1 MKKILLLFLWLIN
14 TSIVNSKEEKDIFE
28 LNKNLR
34 FCGAGLDKYEIKHY
48 STKSQKLKNHS
59 TRNLKTLEYRP
70 IRIYL
75 ETTFFDSQE
84 VEQSLEYQKT
94 LLKKALNNSVNAF
107 SKLLEVEDIG
117 DENIFSFIDTNVIFR
132 ENSIDKWN
140 PIFDSDSNIQSDF
153 LLIVKFD
160 NENKLPERVLASA
173 SPIALDEET
182 HRPLIGILTIGRDT
196 NFYYRGRVEDYFS
209 KVFLHE
215 ITHALGFLPALY
227 EFFPTGKETVKQYEI
242 RGVWRYV
249 IATPKV
255 IEAARKYYNCS
266 NIYGV
271 ELEDQGGDGS
281 ALCHWEQRT
290 LLGDY
295 MGAVIY
301 QEEMAISEITLALL
315 EDSGWYRAN
324 YYTGGLMRFGK
335 NKGCQFLQNYCLYGN
350 YITDFV
356 NEFFDIN
363 NKDAP
368 SCSTGRQSR
377 TYSFLTVYQFVDDI
391 YYYNFLNDKSS
402 GSIYTADYCFIHN
415 QHPDEY
421 FSYFTG
427 NCKLGN
433 GYYGNNVYYYNSETQ
448 KYEKGHSNNYLPK
461 ELGEIYS
468 NTSFCVMSSLVPS
481 GKHKKFGSVFHPMCY
496 QMHCSS
502 SFLTIQ
508 INDDYIVCPRTGGNV
523 QLKGYDGKLH
533 CPDYNLICTG
543 TVLCNDIFDCIEK
556 KSLVKNDTY
565 FYDYISL
572 TTQLYSQIPS
582 SKDLVAY
589 ELSDD
594 GICPLYCSQCSK
606 NKKCKICLNGYN
618 LVGVNYNDTNPIIC
632 DNKID
637 IENGYY
643 KNEDNVYYLCSEEC
657 ITCFEKDNKCSVCK
671 ENYYFLEN
679 SNNCYNTSN
688 YPKGYYFNK
697 EKNIFSHCHSNCQ
710 TCTEG
715 PISDDNMNCDTCK
728 NGFEYDSKNKNCYK
742 IESNK
747 NESNKNE
754 SNIFLWI
761 FIPIIILVLI
771 AAIGI
776 IIFIIFKKKQSSED
790 SSSGI
795 EMSSKKN

>member
-1 MKKILLLFLWLIN
+1 MKIILLLFLWLIN
-14 TSIVNSKEEKDIFE
+14 IAIIISKEEEDIFE

-34 FCGAGLDKYEIKHY
+34 FCGAGLEKYEIKHY
-48 STKSQKLKNHS
+48 STHTKKLKNYL
-59 TRNLKTLEYRP
+59 TRNLKTIEYRP
-70 IRIYL
+70 IRIFL

-84 VEQSLEYQKT
+84 VEQNLQYQKT
-94 LLKKALNNSVNAF
+94 LLKNALNKAVKAF
-107 SKLLEVEDIG
+107 SELLEVEDIG
-117 DENIFSFIDTNVIFR
+117 DENIFNFINTKDIFLDH
-132 ENSIDKWN
+132 NINKWN
-140 PIFDSDSNIQSDF
+140 PIFDLDSNIQSDF

-173 SPIALDEET
+173 SPIALDEVT
-182 HRPLIGILTIGRDT
+182 HRPLIGILTIGKDT
-196 NFYYRGRVEDYFS
+196 NFYFRGNVEDYFS

-215 ITHALGFLPALY
+215 ITHALGFLHGLY
-227 EFFPTGKETVKQYEI
+227 QYYPTGENTVKQVEI
-242 RGVWRYV
+242 RGALRYV
-249 IATPKV
+249 ISTPKV
-255 IEAARKYYNCS
+255 LEVARKYYNCS

-271 ELEDQGGDGS
+271 ELEDQGGEGS
-281 ALCHWEQRT
+281 AFCHWEQRI

-315 EDSGWYRAN
+315 EDTGWYKAN

-335 NKGCQFLQNYCLYGN
+335 NRGCQFLENYCLYD
-350 YITDFV
+350 YYKTDFV
-356 NEFFDIN
+356 NEFFDIDN
-363 NKDAP
+363 INAP

-377 TYSFLTVYQFVDDI
+377 TYSHLSIYEEVDNK
-391 YYYNFLNDKSS
+391 YSYNFLKDKSS
-402 GSIYTADYCFIHN
+402 GSVYTADYCFTHG

-421 FSYFTG
+421 ISYFTG

-433 GYYGNNVYYYNSETQ
+433 GFYGSNVYYFNGETQ
-448 KYEKGHSNNYLPK
+448 QYEKGHPNRLLPQ

-523 QLKGYDGKLH
+523 KLKGYDGKLH

-543 TVLCNDIFDCIEK
+543 TVLCNDIFDCIDK
-556 KSLVKNDTY
+556 KSLVKNDTNS
-565 FYDYISL
+565 YDYISL
-572 TTQLYSQIPS
+572 TTQLYLNLQ
-582 SKDLVAY
+582 KVEELVSY

-606 NKKCKICLNGYN
+606 NKKCKMCLNGYN

-643 KNEDNVYYLCSEEC
+643 KNQDNVYYLCSEEC
-657 ITCFEKDNKCSVCK
+657 KTCFEKDNKCLICQ

-679 SNNCYNTSN
+679 SKNCYNISN

-697 EKNIFSHCHSNCQ
+697 EKKIFSKCHNNCQ

-715 PISDDNMNCDTCK
+715 PIKDKMNCDTCK
-728 NGFEYDSKNKNCYK
+728 NNFQYDKITKNC
-742 IESNK
+742 
-747 NESNKNE
+747 NEND

-761 FIPIIILVLI
+761 FIPIILILLI
-771 AAIGI
+771 SVIGI
-776 IIFIIFKKKQSSED
+776 TLFIIYKKKMSSKD
-790 SSSGI
+790 TLDI
-795 EMSSKKN
+795 EMSSTKQN